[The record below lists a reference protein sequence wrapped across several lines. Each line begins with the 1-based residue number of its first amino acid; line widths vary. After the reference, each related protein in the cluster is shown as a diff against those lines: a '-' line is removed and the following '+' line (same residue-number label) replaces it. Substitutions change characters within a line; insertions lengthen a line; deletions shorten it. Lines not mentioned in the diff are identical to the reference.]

1 MPAGIEIHPS
11 SVVQLWE
18 LLDERYPRFV
28 PWDPSDVDIL
38 VLLVV
43 LLLGFVAIVAAFL
56 GPWLWRENGWL
67 NRHRRH

>member
-1 MPAGIEIHPS
+1 
-11 SVVQLWE
+11 L
-18 LLDERYPRFV
+18 
-28 PWDPSDVDIL
+28 DPSGVAIL